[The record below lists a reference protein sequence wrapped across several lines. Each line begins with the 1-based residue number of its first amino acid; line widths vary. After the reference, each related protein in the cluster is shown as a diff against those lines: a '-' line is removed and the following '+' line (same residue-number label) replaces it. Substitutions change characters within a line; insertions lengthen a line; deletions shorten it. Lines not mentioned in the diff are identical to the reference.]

1 MNAIFITATSTSP
14 TLWAGTNSGQIL
26 VFLLSRV
33 SSKDAEKR
41 KEEKVT
47 ALLGKEIQLKH
58 RAPVLT
64 IQVLD
69 GACGPVTSKPCSSA
83 NPAPDNLHKVLI
95 ASEEQFKM
103 FALPT
108 LKPCGKYKLTAH
120 EGARIRKIGFNTF
133 VSKADAKYSEQCLTC
148 LTNQGD
154 LVIHSLPELRRQVI
168 QTQCMRKEDMIG
180 ISTLVFTPKAEAFYL
195 SSSSE
200 LARVSMAA
208 SRNLQPSG
216 TCCTGDRFEIS
227 KLKSAPAPSS
237 APAASSAPKK
247 MSTDDDS
254 EAATVARQNQL
265 NEQQAQGTASKSPVV
280 NGAADPHNETTI
292 SEISADITLDSV
304 KDHTM

>member
-1 MNAIFITATSTSP
+1 M
-14 TLWAGTNSGQIL
+14 
-26 VFLLSRV
+26 
-33 SSKDAEKR
+33 SSKDPEKR

-69 GACGPVTSKPCSSA
+69 GTCQPVTSNPSA
-83 NPAPDNLHKVLI
+83 ASPAASPDNLHKVLI

-133 VSKADAKYSEQCLTC
+133 VSKVDKKYSETCLTC

-200 LARVSMAA
+200 LARVSMAVA
-208 SRNLQPSG
+208 RNLQPSG
-216 TCCTGDRFEIS
+216 TLTTTGDRFEIS
-227 KLKSAPAPSS
+227 KLKKSAAGAAAPP
-237 APAASSAPKK
+237 PAASSAPKK

-254 EAATVARQNQL
+254 EEAATVARQNQL
-265 NEQQAQGTASKSPVV
+265 NEQQAQGTSGSKSPMI
-280 NGAADPHNETTI
+280 NGDPHNETTI